1 MNNTAIFKDFD
12 ELQRSITESRKA
24 WENGTNAQM
33 MKKADTYH
41 GIWKELNRSR
51 FFWSNEYKD
60 AMKRFKE
67 SENTFASAVIASRQ
81 QAYNDEHTKMTAAAT
96 ASYRFMI
103 KEFTKKQHDNVRK
116 MVRTAP
122 TESMRNLLE
131 VLKMRD
137 DLSQVELQDI
147 LPCVYDNYNALKTL
161 ETIARQNGVTLT
173 VPVQLDCVEMHKA
186 IDKAHDYLMGACDE
200 LFKPKDKTIHYK
212 DFFTVNPDEPDKIF
226 SPVYADYV
234 SVLDTVPQLQDVS
247 AKKSGLSI
255 SEKQKIDWYFRDLP
269 ENANKTRVA
278 EFVRD
283 VMQKHPE
290 DIPLLKLSQYAESVE
305 IVEAAE
311 KKNKRLSGKDK
322 RPYPTMGEG
331 VSFYHF

>member
-1 MNNTAIFKDFD
+1 M
-12 ELQRSITESRKA
+12 E
-24 WENGTNAQM
+24 
-33 MKKADTYH
+33 
-41 GIWKELNRSR
+41 
-51 FFWSNEYKD
+51 
-60 AMKRFKE
+60 RFKE
-67 SENTFASAVIASRQ
+67 SENTFAPAVIASRR
-81 QAYNDEHTKMTAAAT
+81 QAYNDEHTKMIAAAT

-103 KEFTKKQHDNVRK
+103 RAFTTKQHDNVRK

-173 VPVQLDCVEMHKA
+173 VPVQLDCAEMHKT
-186 IDKAHDYLMGACDE
+186 IDKVHDYLMGACDE
-200 LFKPKDKTIHYK
+200 LFKPKDKTIRYK
-212 DFFTVNPDEPDKIF
+212 DFFTLNPDEPDKVY
-226 SPVYADYV
+226 SPVYADYIA
-234 SVLDTVPQLQDVS
+234 VLDTVPQLQDVS
-247 AKKSGLSI
+247 AKKSGLSVL
-255 SEKQKIDWYFRDLP
+255 EKQKIDWYFRDLP
-269 ENANKTRVA
+269 DNANKTQLAQFTRN
-278 EFVRD
+278 

-311 KKNKRLSGKDK
+311 KK
-322 RPYPTMGEG
+322 E
-331 VSFYHF
+331 

>member
-12 ELQRSITESRKA
+12 ELQRSITETRRA
-24 WENGTNAQM
+24 WENGTIAPM
-33 MKKADTYH
+33 RKKVDTYH
-41 GIWKELNRSR
+41 GIWEELNCSR
-51 FFWSNEYKD
+51 FFWSNEYRD
-60 AMKRFKE
+60 AMEKFKE
-67 SENTFASAVIASRQ
+67 SENTFAPAVIASRK

-96 ASYRFMI
+96 AAYRSMI
-103 KEFTKKQHDNVRK
+103 KNFTSKQHDNVRK

-137 DLSQVELQDI
+137 DLSPVELQDI
-147 LPCVYDNYNALKTL
+147 VPVCYDNYNALRAL
-161 ETIARQNGVTLT
+161 QTIARQNGITIT
-173 VPVQLDCVEMHKA
+173 VPVQLDCAEMHKT

-200 LFKPKDKTIHYK
+200 LFKPKNKVPHYR
-212 DFFTVNPDEPDKIF
+212 DFFTVNPDEPDKVY
-226 SPVYADYV
+226 SPVYADYIA
-234 SVLDTVPQLQDVS
+234 VLDTVPQLQDVS

-269 ENANKTRVA
+269 DNANETQLA
-278 EFVRD
+278 QFTRD

-305 IVEAAE
+305 IVEAAD
-311 KKNKRLSGKDK
+311 KK
-322 RPYPTMGEG
+322 E
-331 VSFYHF
+331 

>member
-1 MNNTAIFKDFD
+1 
-12 ELQRSITESRKA
+12 
-24 WENGTNAQM
+24 
-33 MKKADTYH
+33 
-41 GIWKELNRSR
+41 
-51 FFWSNEYKD
+51 
-60 AMKRFKE
+60 
-67 SENTFASAVIASRQ
+67 
-81 QAYNDEHTKMTAAAT
+81 MTAAAT
-96 ASYRFMI
+96 ASYRSMI
-103 KEFTKKQHDNVRK
+103 KDFTAKRHDNVRK

-137 DLSQVELQDI
+137 DLSPVELQDI
-147 LPCVYDNYNALKTL
+147 LPVCYDNYNALKAL

-173 VPVQLDCVEMHKA
+173 VPVQQNCEEMHRA
-186 IDKAHDYLMGACDE
+186 IDNAYDCLMGACDE
-200 LFKPKDKTIHYK
+200 LFKPKDKTSRYT
-212 DFFTVNPDEPDKIF
+212 DFFTVNPDEPDKIL

-290 DIPLLKLSQYAESVE
+290 ITPLLKFSKYSEAVE
-305 IVEAAE
+305 IVEIAEAAD
-311 KKNKRLSGKDK
+311 KK
-322 RPYPTMGEG
+322 E
-331 VSFYHF
+331 

>member
-12 ELQRSITESRKA
+12 ELQRSITNCRAA
-24 WENGTNAQM
+24 WEKGDSKPNTAN
-33 MKKADTYH
+33 TYH

-67 SENTFASAVIASRQ
+67 SETVYAPAVIASRR

-96 ASYRFMI
+96 ASYRSMI
-103 KEFTKKQHDNVRK
+103 RDFTQKQHDNVRK

-122 TESMRNLLE
+122 TESQKNLSE
-131 VLKMRD
+131 VLKIPD
-137 DLSQVELQDI
+137 DLSTVELQDI
-147 LPCVYDNYNALKTL
+147 LPMCYDNYHALRVL
-161 ETIARQNGVTLT
+161 QTIASQNGVTLT
-173 VPVQLDCVEMHKA
+173 VPVQLDCVEMHRT

-200 LFKPKDKTIHYK
+200 LFKTKDKTIHYR
-212 DFFTVNPDEPDKIF
+212 DFFTVNPDEPDKVY
-226 SPVYADYV
+226 SPVYADYIA
-234 SVLDTVPQLQDVS
+234 VLDTVPQLQNVS

-269 ENANKTRVA
+269 DNANKTQLA
-278 EFVRD
+278 QFTRD

-290 DIPLLKLSQYAESVE
+290 DIPLLKLSQFAESVE
-305 IVEAAE
+305 IVEAAD
-311 KKNKRLSGKDK
+311 KK
-322 RPYPTMGEG
+322 E
-331 VSFYHF
+331 

>member
-33 MKKADTYH
+33 MKNADTYH
-41 GIWKELNRSR
+41 SIWKELNRSR

-67 SENTFASAVIASRQ
+67 SETVYAPAVIASRR

-96 ASYRFMI
+96 AAYRSMI
-103 KEFTKKQHDNVRK
+103 RAFTAKQHDNVRK

-137 DLSQVELQDI
+137 DLSPVELQDI
-147 LPCVYDNYNALKTL
+147 LPIAFDNYHALRTL
-161 ETIARQNGVTLT
+161 QTLARQNGITLT

-186 IDKAHDYLMGACDE
+186 IDEAHDYLMGACDE
-200 LFKPKDKTIHYK
+200 LFKPKDKISHYS
-212 DFFTVNPDEPDKIF
+212 DFYCVNPDEPDKIL
-226 SPVYADYV
+226 SPVYAGLV
-234 SVLDTVPQLQDVS
+234 AVLDYVPQLQDVS
-247 AKKSGLSI
+247 AKKSGLSVL
-255 SEKQKIDWYFRDLP
+255 EKQKIDWYFRDVP
-269 ENANKTRVA
+269 ENANKTQLA
-278 EFVRD
+278 QFTRD

-290 DIPLLKLSQYAESVE
+290 DVPLLKLSKFAESVE

-311 KKNKRLSGKDK
+311 KK
-322 RPYPTMGEG
+322 E
-331 VSFYHF
+331 

>member
-1 MNNTAIFKDFD
+1 MNNTVIFKDFD
-12 ELQRSITESRKA
+12 ELQRAIAESRKA

-33 MKKADTYH
+33 MKNADTYH

-60 AMKRFKE
+60 AMERFKE
-67 SENTFASAVIASRQ
+67 SENTFAPAVIASRR
-81 QAYNDEHTKMTAAAT
+81 QAYNDEHTKMIAAAT

-103 KEFTKKQHDNVRK
+103 REFTTKQHDNVRK

-122 TESMRNLLE
+122 TASMRNLLE

-137 DLSQVELQDI
+137 DLSQVELQNI
-147 LPCVYDNYNALKTL
+147 LPIAFDNYHALRTL
-161 ETIARQNGVTLT
+161 QTLARQNGITLT
-173 VPVQLDCVEMHKA
+173 VPVQLDCAEMHKA

-200 LFKPKDKTIHYK
+200 LFKPNDKTVHFR
-212 DFFTVNPDEPDKIF
+212 DFFTVNPDEPDKVY
-226 SPVYADYV
+226 SPVYADYIA
-234 SVLDTVPQLQDVS
+234 VLDTVPQLQDVS
-247 AKKSGLSI
+247 AKKSGLSVL
-255 SEKQKIDWYFRDLP
+255 EKQKIDWYFRDLP
-269 ENANKTRVA
+269 DNANKTQLAQFTRN
-278 EFVRD
+278 

-311 KKNKRLSGKDK
+311 KK
-322 RPYPTMGEG
+322 E
-331 VSFYHF
+331 

>member
-1 MNNTAIFKDFD
+1 MNSTAIFKDFD
-12 ELQRSITESRKA
+12 ELQRSITESREA

-33 MKKADTYH
+33 MKNADTYH
-41 GIWKELNRSR
+41 SIWKELNRSR

-67 SENTFASAVIASRQ
+67 SETVYAPAVIASRR

-96 ASYRFMI
+96 ASYRSMI
-103 KEFTKKQHDNVRK
+103 KAFTQKQHDNVRK

-147 LPCVYDNYNALKTL
+147 LPCVYDNYNALKAL

-200 LFKPKDKTIHYK
+200 LFKPKDKTVHFR
-212 DFFTVNPDEPDKIF
+212 DFFTVNPDEPDKVL

-234 SVLDTVPQLQDVS
+234 SLLDTVPQLQDVS

-269 ENANKTRVA
+269 ENANKTQLA
-278 EFVRD
+278 QFTRD

-290 DIPLLKLSQYAESVE
+290 DIPLLKLSQFAESVE
-305 IVEAAE
+305 IVEAAD
-311 KKNKRLSGKDK
+311 KK
-322 RPYPTMGEG
+322 E
-331 VSFYHF
+331 

>member
-24 WENGTNAQM
+24 WENGTHSLM
-33 MKKADTYH
+33 PKRPDTYY
-41 GIWKELNRSR
+41 GIWKELNNSR
-51 FFWSNEYKD
+51 FFWSNEYRD
-60 AMKRFKE
+60 AMTTFDGFKGLYD
-67 SENTFASAVIASRQ
+67 VKLIASKKQ
-81 QAYNDEHTKMTAAAT
+81 DYNNEHTKMTAAAT
-96 ASYRFMI
+96 ASYRSMI
-103 KEFTKKQHDNVRK
+103 RDFTSKQHDSVRK

-137 DLSQVELQDI
+137 DLSPVELQDI
-147 LPCVYDNYNALKTL
+147 VPVCYDNYNALRAL
-161 ETIARQNGVTLT
+161 QTIARQNGITIT
-173 VPVQLDCVEMHKA
+173 VPVQLDCAEMHKT
-186 IDKAHDYLMGACDE
+186 IDKAHDFLMRACDE
-200 LFKPKDKTIHYK
+200 LFKPKDKVLHYR
-212 DFFTVNPDEPDKIF
+212 DFFTVNPDEPDKVY
-226 SPVYADYV
+226 SPVYADYIA
-234 SVLDTVPQLQDVS
+234 VLDTVPQLQDVS

-290 DIPLLKLSQYAESVE
+290 DVPLLKLSQYAEFVE
-305 IVEAAE
+305 IAEAT
-311 KKNKRLSGKDK
+311 DK
-322 RPYPTMGEG
+322 
-331 VSFYHF
+331 